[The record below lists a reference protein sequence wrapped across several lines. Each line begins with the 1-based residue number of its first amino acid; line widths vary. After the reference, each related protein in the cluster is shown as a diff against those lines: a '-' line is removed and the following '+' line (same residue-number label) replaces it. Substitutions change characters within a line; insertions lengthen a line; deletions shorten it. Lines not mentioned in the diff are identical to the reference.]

1 MIYMHRLSIAIGKC
15 FNRIVFAYFRLMI
28 SLKINPASLT
38 DGVILYAAQNHQG
51 IGQFMSVTL
60 KNRQVEF
67 RYTVA
72 GMLKIYN
79 RQSSVNYKF
88 TYFF

>member
-1 MIYMHRLSIAIGKC
+1 MFTYSWR
-15 FNRIVFAYFRLMI
+15 FRLTI
-28 SLKINPASLT
+28 SLKINPSSLA

-72 GMLKIYN
+72 GTLFIIIIN
-79 RQSSVNYKF
+79 
-88 TYFF
+88 TYFVKVFSAKKIITKREI